1 MSSLKEE
8 MMRVHKDTDFKV
20 NFAGVTELGEFKYTH
35 GGSVQPGIEYHIHYT
50 NNKEEVFM
58 TGGVHNSSSKIIER
72 VGDNKSLYS
81 SYTSKKRKPK
91 QPYPN
96 KFTPIPTEGD
106 YGIGNF
112 NRYFAQKANN
122 LNGELFEISEEDFQ
136 NQNSLFRYFKINWRI
151 SGKKIEVSGFNT
163 VTLLNAVKNRGN
175 TQLLKM
181 LFPLQYWNPP
191 KDSIDDI
198 QSKLNRRKKM

>member
-1 MSSLKEE
+1 MTILKEE

-72 VGDNKSLYS
+72 VGDNKSLFS

-91 QPYPN
+91 QPYPS
-96 KFTPIPTEGD
+96 KFSPIPTEGD
-106 YGIGNF
+106 YGIGTF
-112 NRYFAQKANN
+112 TRYFTQKANN
-122 LNGELFEISEEDFQ
+122 LNGELFEISEEDFK
-136 NQNSLFRYFKINWRI
+136 NQNSLFRYFKINWKI
-151 SGKKIEVSGFNT
+151 SGKKREVAGFNT
-163 VTLLNAVKNRGN
+163 TLVFNISKIKGN
-175 TQLLKM
+175 GQLLKM

-198 QSKLNRRKKM
+198 QSKLRRRKIM

>member
-58 TGGVHNSSSKIIER
+58 TGGVHNSSSKIIKR

-112 NRYFAQKANN
+112 NR
-122 LNGELFEISEEDFQ
+122 
-136 NQNSLFRYFKINWRI
+136 
-151 SGKKIEVSGFNT
+151 
-163 VTLLNAVKNRGN
+163 
-175 TQLLKM
+175 
-181 LFPLQYWNPP
+181 
-191 KDSIDDI
+191 
-198 QSKLNRRKKM
+198 

>member
-8 MMRVHKDTDFKV
+8 MMRVHKNTDFKV
-20 NFAGVTELGEFKYTH
+20 NFAGVTKLGEFKYTH
-35 GGSVQPGIEYHIHYT
+35 GGSVQPGLGYHIHYT

-58 TGGVHNSSSKIIER
+58 TNDTHNTSSKIIEK
-72 VGDNKSLYS
+72 VGGNNSLFS

-122 LNGELFEISEEDFQ
+122 LNGELFEISKKDFQ
-136 NQNSLFRYFKINWRI
+136 NKNSLFRYFELNWII

-163 VTLLNAVKNRGN
+163 TTLLNAAKNRAN

>member
-96 KFTPIPTEGD
+96 KFRPIPTEGD

-122 LNGELFEISEEDFQ
+122 LNGELFEISKKDFQ
-136 NQNSLFRYFKINWRI
+136 NKNSLFRYFELNWII

-163 VTLLNAVKNRGN
+163 TTLLNAAKNRAN

-191 KDSIDDI
+191 KDSIDTI
-198 QSKLNRRKKM
+198 QSKLRRRKKM

>member
-1 MSSLKEE
+1 
-8 MMRVHKDTDFKV
+8 MRVHKDTDFKV

-72 VGDNKSLYS
+72 VGDNKSLFS

-96 KFTPIPTEGD
+96 KFIPMPTEGD

-122 LNGELFEISEEDFQ
+122 LNGELFEISKEDFQ
-136 NQNSLFRYFKINWRI
+136 NKNSLFRYFKINWRI
-151 SGKKIEVSGFNT
+151 SGKKTEVTEFNKL
-163 VTLLNAVKNRGN
+163 TLLNAAKNRGN

-198 QSKLNRRKKM
+198 QSKLRRRKIM